1 MLHLLETTGIDFGV
15 PSWVFGLIALA
26 IFLGVFFALR
36 SFGKG
41 RPHW

>member
-1 MLHLLETTGIDFGV
+1 MLTLLVTGIDFGV
-15 PSWVFGLIALA
+15 PTWVFGVIALA
-26 IFLGVFFALR
+26 IFLGTLGAIR

>member
-1 MLHLLETTGIDFGV
+1 MLTLLETGIDFGV
-15 PSWVFGLIALA
+15 PTWVFGLIALA
-26 IFLGVFFALR
+26 IFLGTLGVLR

>member
-1 MLHLLETTGIDFGV
+1 MLRLLVTGIDFGV
-15 PSWVFGLIALA
+15 PTWVFGLIALGT
-26 IFLGVFFALR
+26 FVSVLVALR

>member
-1 MLHLLETTGIDFGV
+1 MLTVLETAIDFGV
-15 PSWVFGLIALA
+15 PTWVFGLIALG
-26 IFLGVFFALR
+26 IFVSVLGVLR

>member
-1 MLHLLETTGIDFGV
+1 MLHLLVTGIDFGV
-15 PSWVFGLIALA
+15 QTWVFGLIAMG
-26 IFLGVFFALR
+26 IFVSVLLVLR

>member
-1 MLHLLETTGIDFGV
+1 MLHLLVTGIDFGV
-15 PSWVFGLIALA
+15 PTWVFGLIALA
-26 IFLGVFFALR
+26 IFLGTLGALR

>member
-1 MLHLLETTGIDFGV
+1 MLHLLETAGIDFGV
-15 PSWVFGLIALA
+15 PTVVFGLIALA
-26 IFLGVFFALR
+26 IFLGTLFVLR

>member
-1 MLHLLETTGIDFGV
+1 MLHLLVTGIDFGV
-15 PSWVFGLIALA
+15 PTWVFGRIALA
-26 IFLGVFFALR
+26 IFLGTLVALR